1 MKRFIA
7 TLLSVLILLCC
18 GPAAASSIDLEVLSD
33 DEILVLAQRLQAELV
48 KRKIEKTAT
57 LPDGSYTIGKDIP
70 AGTYILKGM
79 HEGTWWTSVY
89 LYTAEEMLKEEDS
102 RKPEKDI
109 TLFDSSGEK
118 VYRLVLRDGD
128 VLIVSGKGKVTL
140 TISSGLVFE

>member
-33 DEILVLAQRLQAELV
+33 DEILVLAERLQAELV